1 MTVEIEYLH
10 GADPVA
16 VDATGAIAQ
25 EALAALEEIWGN
37 RALRIR
43 SGGSIPI
50 VGTFS
55 GVLDVPVLLM
65 GFGLE
70 DDRLHSPN
78 EKFNISHFYSGIRA
92 VARFLDRLA
101 LMPASA
107 AGTAPDGHMTAT
119 HKKPQIERE
128 LKFAGVDLDQLRS
141 RLLELECE
149 RVGPPSNEDNW
160 LLDRKGELLASG
172 GVLRVRQDGRGALI
186 TFKGPASFDG
196 PAKLRREL
204 EIEVEDSESALALF
218 TALGYEVV
226 RRYQKIREEWRLGS
240 EIICLDHTPIG
251 DFVEFEGAKAEA
263 VAKRCGFDLAT
274 SLRKSYLMLY
284 EDYIAEHPDAPR
296 DMIFRDGS

>member
-1 MTVEIEYLH
+1 MTP
-10 GADPVA
+10 G
-16 VDATGAIAQ
+16 Q
-25 EALAALEEIWGN
+25 
-37 RALRIR
+37 
-43 SGGSIPI
+43 
-50 VGTFS
+50 
-55 GVLDVPVLLM
+55 
-65 GFGLE
+65 
-70 DDRLHSPN
+70 
-78 EKFNISHFYSGIRA
+78 
-92 VARFLDRLA
+92 
-101 LMPASA
+101 
-107 AGTAPDGHMTAT
+107 
-119 HKKPQIERE
+119 KKPLIERE

-149 RVGPPSNEDNW
+149 RLGPPSNEDNW
-160 LLDRKGELLASG
+160 LLDRKGELHAAG

-186 TFKGPASFDG
+186 TFKGPATFDG

-284 EDYIAEHPDAPR
+284 EEYIAQHPDAPR
-296 DMIFRDGS
+296 DMVFRDNP